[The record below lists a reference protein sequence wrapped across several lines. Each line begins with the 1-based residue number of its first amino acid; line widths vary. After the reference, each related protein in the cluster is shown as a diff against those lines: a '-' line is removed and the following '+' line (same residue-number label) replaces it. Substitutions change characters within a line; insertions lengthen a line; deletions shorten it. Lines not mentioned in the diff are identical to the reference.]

1 MLDYLYKTFPAR
13 FFSGRD
19 KKPLMANIHLAI
31 MSKIGT
37 QEFEIVVVKKAL
49 HRYVTKPSYLYNVKA
64 GAKRIGLDGKPMRI
78 VTSSEENFSK
88 ARLKNL
94 LNCDAEKHLN
104 IGIT

>member
-1 MLDYLYKTFPAR
+1 
-13 FFSGRD
+13 
-19 KKPLMANIHLAI
+19 MANIHLAI